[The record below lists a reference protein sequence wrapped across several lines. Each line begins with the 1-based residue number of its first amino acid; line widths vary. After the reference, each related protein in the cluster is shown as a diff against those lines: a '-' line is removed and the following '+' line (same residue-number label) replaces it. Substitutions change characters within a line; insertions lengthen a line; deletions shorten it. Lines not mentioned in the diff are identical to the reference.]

1 MAPKVQE
8 EGGEQKGQITTLTSS
23 VGGVELV
30 PLAFVA
36 ERGKER
42 SQKGKSHFK
51 ELLPAE
57 KPSRSRTKW
66 CTIVPAK
73 PILTKM
79 VYWQAGALWRWLAID
94 RKNSNMHD

>member
-57 KPSRSRTKW
+57 KLSSEQPEIVISSRQFSLRTSYLHN
-66 CTIVPAK
+66 
-73 PILTKM
+73 LT
-79 VYWQAGALWRWLAID
+79 
-94 RKNSNMHD
+94 